1 MKKWLIRMLT
11 IIFITSFIIS
21 VVYIVKNEK
30 EDKKQN
36 EVFEE
41 LENIITECQDEPK
54 EKQQEESINLQKLYE
69 LNNDFVGWLEIKNT
83 NISYPIMQ
91 TENNRKDYY
100 LRKNFYKQYSQL
112 GTPYIAEYCNIKTSD
127 NVIIYGHHIKNNQ
140 MFGELEKYKNKEF
153 YNNHKVINFNTIY
166 ENADYE
172 IIAVFKTVA
181 YTGFEYYKFAN
192 SSSKQEFDTFIEK
205 CKELSFYATEKTA
218 EYNDKLITLSTCEY
232 SKPNGRLVVVA
243 KKIKA
248 ELEE

>member
-1 MKKWLIRMLT
+1 MKKIVYATVVILLIGIML
-11 IIFITSFIIS
+11 ISSYFIL
-21 VVYIVKNEK
+21 KNKK
-30 EDKKQN
+30 EDQKQEN
-36 EVFEE
+36 TFEE
-41 LENIITECQDEPK
+41 LAEILEDKEETKQENTDIT
-54 EKQQEESINLQKLYE
+54 INIDKLYE
-69 LNNDFVGWLEIKNT
+69 INSDIVGWLKIEDT
-83 NISYPIMQ
+83 NINYPVMQ
-91 TENNRKDYY
+91 TKDRPQFY
-100 LRKNFYKQYSQL
+100 LRKDFYKKYSQW
-112 GTPYIAEYCNIKTSD
+112 GTPFLAENCDIKTSD
-127 NVIIYGHHIKNNQ
+127 NLIIYGHHINNLK